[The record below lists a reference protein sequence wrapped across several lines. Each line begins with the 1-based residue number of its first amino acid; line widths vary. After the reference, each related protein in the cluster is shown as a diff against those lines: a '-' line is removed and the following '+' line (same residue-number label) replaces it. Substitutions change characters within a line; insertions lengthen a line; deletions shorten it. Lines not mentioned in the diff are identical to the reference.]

1 MNMVFIAF
9 HSQDIQFLFLAY
21 LTDKFFETVLDTGN
35 EEDFPA
41 VAGTENEMIADH
53 GNGGLRESVSFI
65 HNLIIHNIIKIS
77 SFIINQNNKHTE
89 YMKYHKKEIHSLVQ
103 RFHIS

>member
-21 LTDKFFETVLDTGN
+21 LTDKFFETFLDTGN

-53 GNGGLRESVSFI
+53 GNGGLRAPILFV
-65 HNLIIHNIIKIS
+65 HNLIIHNIPKNS
-77 SFIINQNNKHTE
+77 SIFYKN
-89 YMKYHKKEIHSLVQ
+89 
-103 RFHIS
+103 R